1 MRGRKTRP
9 RSRPLTC
16 PQTPDGGFQCATAKV
31 SLNYAD
37 PHGTQIS
44 IAVIAH
50 LATGPGPSLG
60 WLFFSGGGPEP
71 DASTFPSTPQDL
83 PVALQ
88 ERHCAPSDHQSH
100 LHRQAKAPQPSVP
113 QGQRLRRAGE
123 PSAHI

>member
-1 MRGRKTRP
+1 MAGPTVP
-9 RSRPLTC
+9 ALAWPPC
-16 PQTPDGGFQCATAKV
+16 DGGFQCATAKV
-31 SLNYAD
+31 PLNCAD

-60 WLFFSGGGPEP
+60 WLFFSGGGPEA
-71 DASTFPSTPQDL
+71 DASTFPSTS

-88 ERHCAPSDHQSH
+88 ERHCAPSDHQSR
-100 LHRQAKAPQPSVP
+100 LHRPAKAPQPSVP

-123 PSAHI
+123 RNDHI